1 MIVVEVAV
9 ERLQFAVSD
18 EAEFVTGG
26 TQQAAVVRD
35 DEHGAVVVLQ
45 RQGEGITHGEVE
57 VVGGF
62 VKQQQVRALRD
73 DEGEGKARFFA
84 A

>member
-18 EAEFVTGG
+18 KAKFVTGG
-26 TQQAAVVRD
+26 AQQAAVVRD

-45 RQGEGITHGEVE
+45 RQGEGIAHGEVE